1 MILLQKIDQLAG
13 VSQIL
18 GEMSDDDRE
27 SENVWSGK
35 SLELRTVSTALSA
48 VLKAFTC
55 QKAVNVVSSSDEE
68 KQESYKEDVAT
79 YFADFCVENQNLGK
93 QSNQAEDLKI
103 SLQPTLDA
111 LKSFHD
117 YMKMTLTSYMR
128 AVMIP
133 LQNAVEEA
141 STHSSLDLKP
151 LTSGGINKDKL
162 QEMLQ
167 SLLEIN
173 KTGLIDSLKNMSMYL
188 KAFEK
193 FQSSCPDIKHVD
205 GQNFTALVT
214 KATTVRQKGRM
225 TMVLRSCANIILR
238 HRPSEIEQVKA
249 EAKRL
254 KITIPKAVLAKL
266 TSMERDEDQAEDAA

>member
-1 MILLQKIDQLAG
+1 
-13 VSQIL
+13 
-18 GEMSDDDRE
+18 
-27 SENVWSGK
+27 
-35 SLELRTVSTALSA
+35 
-48 VLKAFTC
+48 
-55 QKAVNVVSSSDEE
+55 
-68 KQESYKEDVAT
+68 
-79 YFADFCVENQNLGK
+79 
-93 QSNQAEDLKI
+93 
-103 SLQPTLDA
+103 
-111 LKSFHD
+111 
-117 YMKMTLTSYMR
+117 MKMTLTSYMR

-133 LQNAVEEA
+133 LQNAVEEV

-151 LTSGGINKDKL
+151 LAGGAINKDKL

-205 GQNFTALVT
+205 GQNFTVLVT

-225 TMVLRSCANIILR
+225 TMVLRSCANSILR

-254 KITIPKAVLAKL
+254 TSQYRKL
-266 TSMERDEDQAEDAA
+266 CLRS